1 MASSEELSYAF
12 LEAHPVDA
20 ARVLERLAPESAAA
34 LLQSAPLRLASPVL
48 RQMLPLAGA
57 RCLEQLDDSETIGLL
72 RGVGAQA
79 GVALLRH
86 FGAERRAQML
96 AQLPTAL
103 TIAYELLLGYPEGTV
118 GAWMDPH
125 ALALPADMNSGDSLE
140 RVRQAKD
147 APVTDPYVIDRNQRL
162 MGYVELADLLRADAF
177 DSAYAAGAAKPAPAA
192 GAIAA
197 RRAARAS
204 GMARVFYT
212 ASRRSRRSAGWRDHA
227 CRDAAGAFAGAEHA
241 GTAQCGKHAC
251 RCCFCLLVRRLRADT
266 GTRQPA
272 AWRTQGGQIMS
283 AGAEAAIAALNL
295 HFLLDY
301 PREAARRI
309 EAMPPDEVSAML
321 AAQPVHAV
329 LPVWHSLAT
338 DVEQAVFTE
347 LPEPRAVELLAEMEP
362 ARSAALLS
370 RLEEE
375 EREHF
380 IGLLNA
386 QVAAEIRKLM
396 QYPPDSAGQFM
407 DPRALA
413 FRGELTAHE
422 ALARLRQTKRR
433 GLRELYVVD
442 DDGRL
447 EGRVDIQDLALADP
461 DEILARIA
469 RKIVDAVQDTASRED
484 VVEKMQQDA
493 VTDLPV
499 IDFDGRLVGVIH
511 QAMLASAVQQET
523 TLDILT
529 MVGAS
534 RDERALSSA
543 TFAVLKRL
551 PWLQINLLTAFL
563 AAAVVGLFESTIA
576 KYTALAVLLPV
587 VAGQSGNAGAQAL
600 AVTMR
605 GLVLREISLRH
616 WPRVVFKEFNVGLMN
631 GLAIAA
637 TTAIGVYIWSG
648 SLGLV
653 LVIAAAMVISM
664 VAAGFA
670 GALVPIMLQRFGQD
684 PAQSSSIILTTVTD
698 VVGFFSFLGIATLF
712 SSLL

>member
-1 MASSEELSYAF
+1 
-12 LEAHPVDA
+12 
-20 ARVLERLAPESAAA
+20 
-34 LLQSAPLRLASPVL
+34 
-48 RQMLPLAGA
+48 
-57 RCLEQLDDSETIGLL
+57 
-72 RGVGAQA
+72 
-79 GVALLRH
+79 
-86 FGAERRAQML
+86 
-96 AQLPTAL
+96 
-103 TIAYELLLGYPEGTV
+103 
-118 GAWMDPH
+118 
-125 ALALPADMNSGDSLE
+125 
-140 RVRQAKD
+140 
-147 APVTDPYVIDRNQRL
+147 
-162 MGYVELADLLRADAF
+162 
-177 DSAYAAGAAKPAPAA
+177 
-192 GAIAA
+192 
-197 RRAARAS
+197 
-204 GMARVFYT
+204 
-212 ASRRSRRSAGWRDHA
+212 
-227 CRDAAGAFAGAEHA
+227 
-241 GTAQCGKHAC
+241 
-251 RCCFCLLVRRLRADT
+251 
-266 GTRQPA
+266 
-272 AWRTQGGQIMS
+272 MS
-283 AGAEAAIAALNL
+283 KGAEAAIAALNL

-309 EAMPPDEVSAML
+309 EAMPPDEVGAML

-370 RLEEE
+370 RLEEKK
-375 EREHF
+375 REHF
-380 IGLLNA
+380 IKLLNA
-386 QVAAEIRKLM
+386 QVAAEIGRLM

-407 DPRALA
+407 DPRVLA
-413 FRGELTAHE
+413 FRAELTAHE

-447 EGRVDIQDLALADP
+447 EGRVDIQDLALAEP
-461 DEILARIA
+461 DETLARIA

-543 TFAVLKRL
+543 TFAVVKRL

-563 AAAVVGLFESTIA
+563 AASVVGLFESTIA

-616 WPRVVFKEFNVGLMN
+616 WPRVVFKEFNIGLMN

-653 LVIAAAMVISM
+653 LVIAASMVISM